1 MILNQMTRVVH
12 HILYSSDVE
21 LLMFSTKAFK
31 KNKVNYVNQCKDM
44 LSKCCESYAKLKFGG
59 AVQEPVPLNFLCE

>member
-1 MILNQMTRVVH
+1 MTRAVH

-31 KNKVNYVNQCKDM
+31 KNKGKLCKSM
-44 LSKCCESYAKLKFGG
+44 
-59 AVQEPVPLNFLCE
+59 